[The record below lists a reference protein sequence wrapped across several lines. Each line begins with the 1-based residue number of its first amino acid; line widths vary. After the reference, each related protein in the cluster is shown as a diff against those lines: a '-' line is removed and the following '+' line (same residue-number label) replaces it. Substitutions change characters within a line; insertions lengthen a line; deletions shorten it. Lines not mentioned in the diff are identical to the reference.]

1 MIIMKSNALALR
13 NTKSIWL
20 VGMILVALLPSAL
33 PAQERIP
40 EPSELR
46 RSDRVRTIAVTG
58 NAEASAAPDQ
68 AVVRLGTTVQMSQAN
83 AAQAKVSETMQK
95 ALEGIEKI
103 GVPRNSIRTANLT
116 LTSVYSNEKLAG
128 SSEAPRVVGFRANN
142 TIEITLED
150 TKLVGKVIDAGIAAG
165 ANELQGVSFSLKDDL
180 PQRIR
185 TLTIASQEAKSK
197 AQTIA
202 NALNLQLG
210 SVIEVTEG
218 GVHVV
223 PFNEGFGG
231 ARMMAAAGAVR
242 TPIEPGEVRVQANV
256 TVRYEIGPSHP

>member
-1 MIIMKSNALALR
+1 MTMIIMKSSALALR

-20 VGMILVALLPSAL
+20 VGMILVALLPSAS

-40 EPSELR
+40 ERSELR

-116 LTSVYSNEKLAG
+116 LTSVYSNE
-128 SSEAPRVVGFRANN
+128 
-142 TIEITLED
+142 
-150 TKLVGKVIDAGIAAG
+150 
-165 ANELQGVSFSLKDDL
+165 
-180 PQRIR
+180 
-185 TLTIASQEAKSK
+185 
-197 AQTIA
+197 
-202 NALNLQLG
+202 
-210 SVIEVTEG
+210 
-218 GVHVV
+218 
-223 PFNEGFGG
+223 
-231 ARMMAAAGAVR
+231 
-242 TPIEPGEVRVQANV
+242 
-256 TVRYEIGPSHP
+256 